1 MIDVIRLGDF
11 APLEARTCANKSK
24 LHGSAPIEVADEDR
38 GFDWALAGAA
48 GYRIGNF
55 SLGRNLDGRVGRL
68 VNSQARDVAS
78 GAVGEPRLNM
88 ESDWLGRLDEDQL
101 GGRDGN
107 LLQQRRL
114 GRIGRRSQGDP
125 GDQDAIL
132 RRISAEPPAT
142 LMWNSG
148 GGLEQNQT
156 FGRTIFVD
164 APAEHVARQS
174 AIIPVRVFAAQRKL
188 ETVLAVLIAVAH

>member
-1 MIDVIRLGDF
+1 MVDVIRFGNF
-11 APLEARTCANKSK
+11 APLEARPCGDKGK

-55 SLGRNLDGRVGRL
+55 SLGGYFDGRVGRL
-68 VNSQARDVAS
+68 VNSQGSDVAS
-78 GAVGEPRLNM
+78 GAVGERCLNV

-114 GRIGRRSQGDP
+114 GRIGPRSRGDP
-125 GDQDAIL
+125 
-132 RRISAEPPAT
+132 P
-142 LMWNSG
+142 
-148 GGLEQNQT
+148 
-156 FGRTIFVD
+156 
-164 APAEHVARQS
+164 
-174 AIIPVRVFAAQRKL
+174 
-188 ETVLAVLIAVAH
+188 